1 MANKNSIYIGAL
13 TSFILDTKPYRCKLT
28 EVQEIYQFSDEM
40 TVHFEERLFS
50 TLMTKAAWPYSY
62 FSNGVPES
70 MPGVGQPMSLHQL
83 VSPLVRGYTRN
94 SDPLNCRGA
103 FKAFRDENLD
113 LPLVPF
119 TFDPQQIQG
128 VGLSDAFVQRNGSIS
143 LNEPMLEGHDVFLS
157 KGAYVFQIKQT
168 VDTRPPVVGRYN
180 HEWTAT
186 DGPYPVLVSL
196 AFTNADAL
204 VVIGPATQVSLTS
217 ISVTGPGLVKV
228 TGLSNSLNY
237 DPQLTERQKENTLAI
252 VTTATQSLALDVGNP
267 ASAVNKISAIMSL
280 IEAQLVLTPNA
291 GASAE
296 LALLQGVLS
305 TPLLPTS
312 YEGLLNALIAGST
325 PVIVGYV
332 GWRGQDVTVPYVD
345 AYVDQALA
353 ALSPGL
359 YFNLYTDVANRE
371 SGQLQYANIKQG
383 GITVS
388 NIHSDPF
395 RVMYE
400 EWTLTATSTTAFLI
414 QGSSSG
420 SIGSIML
427 PSGSFNSP
435 QLGFDF
441 SGPGT
446 VAVGTTIVLTP
457 KAEITVHYDAPL
469 ETWSLIK
476 TNPLAYS
483 RPVFSSTRYGFIRSQ
498 TLTLNQITILD
509 TGLPTGTLILTAA
522 SSTSFTLTSTA
533 EPTYTATIPV
543 NTPFNDGRVAFTI
556 VTGSAYAFTVGD
568 KFFIEIENHPPF
580 AEDLDLYYGYD
591 FDAYDAGSPSYSP
604 EYDLFG
610 APIIPTI
617 IEPTGP
623 MVYNNINSLLTDYL
637 KSLDFNFDSR
647 FVGYDL
653 TSFDLILAPNAV
665 QDVQWR
671 LRAVA
676 DLLMPLNLHPITSP
690 AAGTNEVS
698 VIATNDPLNPLAILQ
713 VDMVNDITGEGIQ
726 SSNDPDVVADLL
738 LYYATSFELEYY
750 DDGTSTWISVDN
762 VPINVPYTN
771 PAHGLSFTIAQAGK
785 PFIAAVLNSSGYN
798 SPAGPV
804 ITEQVLGGDT
814 IAWTVRN
821 DPPVQLEPA
830 CLTSRHVPRL
840 VMYGDSYHFSIPAT
854 WTITYTG
861 PGQYDL
867 QGMHIGGSLN
877 GQQVFGSPIS
887 VSTTDVGRSYKNN
900 DVGIHYTV
908 VNGDVGLGATDSF
921 TFTSFDR
928 KPSYLV
934 HGSVTGW
941 QADAVV
947 GEWYWNGKIGF
958 KIPATEVWLFNTAG
972 DQIGLQA
979 PWVTSFGQ
987 ITLNHLRPD
996 AKSATYRIKS
1006 QATGHWTLYRDGAL
1020 IADGDSIVGDQTLSV
1035 TMPTAPV
1042 GTEFVLSVRAQ
1053 ERPMAL
1059 GHDLA
1064 VVRTTAGRAP
1074 SANDFVL
1081 LERTESDT
1089 LSISIKQKDPA
1100 HGVLLDGLG
1109 RTGIDLRF
1117 VDHYAT
1123 SGVPLEVTSPETA
1136 VLQGW
1141 LPLLETR
1148 YDKGLSIAEFSD
1160 AQTHVVVRAAVTGE
1174 MIGEV
1179 LSLGLTAAEPVI
1191 FRWDPAF
1198 HLKYL
1203 PLNAEAM
1210 IVTLGSGMDDRMNV
1224 NITDNAV
1231 FLISGGGL
1239 LDDVLFADVMNVNI
1253 TDASAFSIFS
1263 TYDEATGVAIV
1274 DGPFGGFMPGYDN
1287 LQFDFEAGA
1296 GDLNNELSPDG
1307 YYDAGVPLTDWF
1319 QQAQG
1324 LSLLPSLTAPQQAL
1338 LNELLS
1344 VLDPWLTEDILT
1356 TTLTEFITNIGANP
1370 PTLPLLNNPLNWTP
1384 TAWGFGV
1391 PAVGMGMQI
1400 ETASTGTANTS
1411 FGEAASILVVD
1422 LGYAFNQVEYDE
1434 GQLDASPDSTIRL
1447 FPSGLPQELPAPFIG
1462 PVPFSADT
1470 IVQGVRYTIKSVGST
1485 DYTTIGAPDNNL
1497 LTVFVADNGSLPGA
1511 VIGYGTGTVIS
1522 YELFNTRLD
1531 ILAPGARVI
1540 EVSFTAAAVITAVK
1554 IWRPLEPE
1562 PSVVPVVERPSDR
1575 CLRFSLPAATALKV
1589 IVV

>member
-1 MANKNSIYIGAL
+1 MANKNSIYVGAL

-28 EVQEIYQFSDEM
+28 EIQEIYQFSDEM

-50 TLMTKAAWPYSY
+50 TLMTKAAWPYTY
-62 FSNGVPES
+62 FSSGVPES

-83 VSPLVRGYTRN
+83 TSPLVRGYTRN
-94 SDPLNCRGA
+94 NDPLNCRGA

-119 TFDPQQIQG
+119 AFDPQQIQG
-128 VGLSDAFVQRNGSIS
+128 AGLSDAFVQRNGSVS
-143 LNEPMLEGHDVFLS
+143 LNEPLLEGHDVFLS

-168 VDTRPPVVGRYN
+168 VDTQPPVVGRYTR
-180 HEWTAT
+180 EWTAA
-186 DGPYPVLVSL
+186 DGPYPVLVTL

-204 VVIGPATQVSLTS
+204 VITGPAIQVSLTA
-217 ISVTGPGLVKV
+217 ITVTGPGTVKV
-228 TGLSNSLNY
+228 TGLSNSPNY
-237 DPQLTERQKENTLAI
+237 NPQITERQKENTLAE
-252 VTTATQSLALDVGNP
+252 VTTSTQALALDVGNP
-267 ASAVNKISAIMSL
+267 ASAVNKIGVIIGL
-280 IEAQLVLTPNA
+280 IEAQLLLTPNA

-296 LALLQGVLS
+296 LALIQATLS

-325 PVIVGYV
+325 PIIAGYV
-332 GWRGQDVTVPYVD
+332 GWRGQDITAPYTD
-345 AYVDQALA
+345 LYVDQALA

-359 YFNLYTDVANRE
+359 YFNLYTDVSNRE
-371 SGQLQYANIKQG
+371 SGRLQYANVRKHG
-383 GITVS
+383 VTVS

-395 RVMYE
+395 RLMYE
-400 EWTLTATSTTAFLI
+400 EWTLIATSTTALLV

-420 SIGSIML
+420 SIGSITL
-427 PSGSFNSP
+427 PSGSFSSA

-441 SGPGT
+441 SGPTT
-446 VAVGTTIVLTP
+446 VPVGATIVLTP
-457 KAEITVHYDAPL
+457 EAEITVHYDAPL

-483 RPVFSSTRYGFIRSQ
+483 RPLFTSTRYGFIRSQ
-498 TLTLNQITILD
+498 TLALNQVTILD
-509 TGLPTGTLILTAA
+509 MGLPTGTLVLTAV
-522 SSTSFTLTSTA
+522 SSTLFALSSSA
-533 EPTYTATIPV
+533 EPLYTGIVPV
-543 NTPFNDGRVAFTI
+543 NTPFNDGRLAFTI
-556 VTGSAYAFTVGD
+556 VTGSVYTFVAGD
-568 KFFIEIENHPPF
+568 KFFIEIENHPPH

-591 FDAYDAGSPSYSP
+591 FDAYDAGSPSY
-604 EYDLFG
+604 DQFG
-610 APIIPTI
+610 L
-617 IEPTGP
+617 EVVPTGP
-623 MVYNNINSLLTDYL
+623 MVYNNFNAVLADYL

-647 FVGYDL
+647 FLGYDL
-653 TSFDLILAPNAV
+653 TSFGLALSPTVA

-676 DLLMPLNLHPITSP
+676 DLMMPLNLHPITSP
-690 AAGTNEVS
+690 ATTTNEVS
-698 VIATNDPLNPLAILQ
+698 VVATNDPLNPLAILQ

-750 DDGTSTWISVDN
+750 DVGTSTWISVDN

-771 PAHGLSFTIAQAGK
+771 SVHGLSFTIVQAGK
-785 PFIAAVLNSSGYN
+785 PFIAAVLNSSRYD
-798 SPAGPV
+798 SPTGPML
-804 ITEQVLGGDT
+804 TEQVLGGDV

-821 DPPVQLEPA
+821 DPPMQLEPA
-830 CLTSRHVPRL
+830 SLTSRRVPRL
-840 VMYGDSYHFSIPAT
+840 VMYGDSYHFTLPAS

-861 PGQYDL
+861 PSQYDL
-867 QGMHIGGSLN
+867 QGTYIGGALN
-877 GQQVFGSPIS
+877 GQPVFGSPIS
-887 VSTTDVGRSYKNN
+887 VNTIDAGRSYKN
-900 DVGIHYTV
+900 DTVGVHYTV
-908 VNGDVGLGATDSF
+908 VNGDVGLAATDSF
-921 TFTSFDR
+921 TFTTFNR

-941 QADAVV
+941 QPDAVV

-958 KIPATEVWLFNTAG
+958 KLPATEAWLFNTAG
-972 DQIGLQA
+972 NQLGAEA
-979 PWVTSFGQ
+979 PWITSFGQ
-987 ITLNHLRPD
+987 ITLNYLRPD

-1020 IADGDSIVGDQTLSV
+1020 IADGDSTVGDQILGVS
-1035 TMPTAPV
+1035 MPAAPV
-1042 GTEFVLSVRAQ
+1042 GTEFVLSVRGQ
-1053 ERPMAL
+1053 ERPLAL

-1064 VVRTTAGRAP
+1064 VIRTTAGRAP
-1074 SANDFVL
+1074 SVNDFVL

-1089 LSISIKQKDPA
+1089 LSISIKPKDPA
-1100 HGVLLDGLG
+1100 HAVALQPLSTVGTAYGQTLLN
-1109 RTGIDLRF
+1109 
-1117 VDHYAT
+1117 VDHFAA

-1141 LPLLETR
+1141 IPLLETR
-1148 YDKGLSIAEFSD
+1148 FDKGLSIAEFSD
-1160 AQTHVVVRAAVTGE
+1160 AQTHVVVRAAATGE
-1174 MIGEV
+1174 TIGEV

-1191 FRWDPAF
+1191 FRWDAAF

-1210 IVTLGSGMDDRMNV
+1210 IVTLGSGMDDRVRVSM
-1224 NITDNAV
+1224 TDNAV

-1239 LDDVLFADVMNVNI
+1239 LDDVLFADVMNIGI
-1253 TDASAFSIFS
+1253 TDASMFSIFS
-1263 TYDEATGVAIV
+1263 TYDETAGVTIA

-1296 GDLNNELSPDG
+1296 GDVNSELSPDG

-1344 VLDPWLTEDILT
+1344 ILDPWLDGNILT
-1356 TTLTEFITNIGANP
+1356 TTLTEFVTNIGANP

-1384 TAWGFGV
+1384 TSSGFGI
-1391 PAVGMGMQI
+1391 PAIGMGMQI

-1411 FGEAASILVVD
+1411 FAEAASILAVD
-1422 LGYAFNQVEYDE
+1422 LGYAFNQVEYDV
-1434 GQLDASPDSTIRL
+1434 GPMDATPNSTIRL
-1447 FPSGLPQELPAPFIG
+1447 FPSGLPQDLPAPFAG
-1462 PVPFSADT
+1462 PVPFSAGT

-1497 LTVFVADNGSLPGA
+1497 LTVFVADNGSPAGTI
-1511 VIGYGTGTVIS
+1511 IGYGTGTVIS
-1522 YELFNTRLD
+1522 YELYDTRLD
-1531 ILAPGARVI
+1531 TSPGARVVEI
-1540 EVSFTAAAVITAVK
+1540 SFLGTPVFTTVK

-1562 PSVVPVVERPSDR
+1562 PSIVPVIERPSDR
-1575 CLRFSLPAATALKV
+1575 CLRFSIPAPTALKV